1 MSLEQAEIAVRA
13 FVKPKPK
20 SSSYIPT
27 FIEILNLSRVLTFYT
42 ETTIDQFQN
51 LRFGYYRIDD
61 NHIKIDEGIFY
72 DPIFVNQK
80 ELKILKRLCN
90 KVISIRNFVDEI
102 FLPEVYDGQTLC
114 VGFNLPFDLSR
125 LAINFGYGRKSNREA
140 FSFKLSE
147 NKKYPRLIIKS
158 LDSTKSFIRF
168 GTSKLTTRQ
177 YQGNFLDLRTLSFA
191 LSNEKHKL
199 ESACE
204 FFHSPIRKNS

>member
-1 MSLEQAEIAVRA
+1 MNLEQAEIAVRA

-27 FIEILNLSRVLTFYT
+27 FIEILNLSRVLTFDT

-90 KVISIRNFVDEI
+90 KVISIRN
-102 FLPEVYDGQTLC
+102 
-114 VGFNLPFDLSR
+114 
-125 LAINFGYGRKSNREA
+125 
-140 FSFKLSE
+140 
-147 NKKYPRLIIKS
+147 
-158 LDSTKSFIRF
+158 
-168 GTSKLTTRQ
+168 
-177 YQGNFLDLRTLSFA
+177 
-191 LSNEKHKL
+191 
-199 ESACE
+199 
-204 FFHSPIRKNS
+204 

>member
-13 FVKPKPK
+13 FVEPKPK

-27 FIEILNLSRVLTFYT
+27 FIEILNLSRVLTFDT

-80 ELKILKRLCN
+80 ELKILNRLSN
-90 KVISIRNFVDEI
+90 KLISIRNFVDEI

-147 NKKYPRLIIKS
+147 NKKIKNM
-158 LDSTKSFIRF
+158 DYQNQKKKFIRLHLLA
-168 GTSKLTTRQ
+168 KH
-177 YQGNFLDLRTLSFA
+177 FLKR
-191 LSNEKHKL
+191 
-199 ESACE
+199 
-204 FFHSPIRKNS
+204 